1 MRNWQSNLSIM
12 PPWPGMT
19 SPKSWKKKMFF
30 FYQILR
36 IYPQNVVKPTDL
48 VKSFLA
54 YSNQNNSATV
64 WKLTAQANRK
74 VISEITLPRLPGAEW
89 LVIISISVA
98 KLLVAIRYWLLFSRN
113 IFQLTINLS
122 IFPHSQCENC
132 IIIMYSD
139 FTRNQSKGVY
149 RLKTYHFS
157 TKWTK
162 MAKAVI
168 LELRNSSKLIS
179 HKI

>member
-1 MRNWQSNLSIM
+1 MNVNIDKCGHEKLTIESVHNASMTRNDISKIL
-12 PPWPGMT
+12 
-19 SPKSWKKKMFF
+19 KKENVFF

-98 KLLVAIRYWLLFSRN
+98 KLLVAIRY
-113 IFQLTINLS
+113 
-122 IFPHSQCENC
+122 
-132 IIIMYSD
+132 
-139 FTRNQSKGVY
+139 
-149 RLKTYHFS
+149 
-157 TKWTK
+157 
-162 MAKAVI
+162 
-168 LELRNSSKLIS
+168 
-179 HKI
+179 